1 MGRTRDVSKIL
12 TSNTSILSLASA
24 SSIYQTIEK
33 TGLVEITPLTI
44 SVTGGSG
51 SISATGSV
59 SFTSASAISLNNVFS
74 STYDNYRIIAS
85 NIITSST
92 LSSVTFRLRKAGTDN
107 TSNIYYRQ
115 IIETDNTS
123 ISTNRVQDTSW
134 RFTEQLSTA
143 AGAVSVDI
151 YNPFQ
156 ASKFTTYTALD
167 LQRAVTAPRIFIQG
181 CTHNLNS
188 SADFDGFTLTNGVGT
203 MSGELSVYGYNK

>member
-1 MGRTRDVSKIL
+1 MTRARDL
-12 TSNTSILSLASA
+12 ADLGGNTSQLEQQGLVQVVATSVTKGASGSA
-24 SSIYQTIEK
+24 SVNSKGT
-33 TGLVEITPLTI
+33 
-44 SVTGGSG
+44 VTFSG
-51 SISATGSV
+51 TES
-59 SFTSASAISLNNVFS
+59 ISLNDVFS

-107 TSNIYYRQ
+107 SSNIYYRQ
-115 IIETDNTS
+115 IIETDGTS
-123 ISTNRVQDTSW
+123 ISTNRTQDTSW

-151 YNPFQ
+151 FNPFQ
-156 ASKFTTYTALD
+156 ASKFTTYSALD
-167 LQRAVTAPRIFIQG
+167 IQRAVTTPRIFIQG

-188 SADFDGFTLTNGVGT
+188 SANFDGFTLTNSVGT